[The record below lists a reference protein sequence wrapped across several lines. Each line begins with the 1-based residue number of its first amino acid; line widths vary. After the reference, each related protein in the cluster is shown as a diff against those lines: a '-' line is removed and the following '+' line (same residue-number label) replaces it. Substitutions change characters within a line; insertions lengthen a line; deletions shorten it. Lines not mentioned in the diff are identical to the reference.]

1 MAFLYAPGNLRKP
14 RKTILAVFYGSLLRI
29 NQKLTIASSLAAL
42 KNILMPYMAIVTK
55 NKIIIFWAQILDQK
69 YQFFA
74 YRSIFRL

>member
-42 KNILMPYMAIVTK
+42 KKHFDALHGYSY
-55 NKIIIFWAQILDQK
+55 QK
-69 YQFFA
+69 
-74 YRSIFRL
+74 